1 MDGDEKDKA
10 KRLAA
15 PYHEEAQRKAQDM
28 VRALLAEIKGEP
40 LPNERALTREDHEMK
55 DLERRLAKLLTPFE
69 KLETTVVKN
78 QKSKNSKKKR
88 K

>member
-1 MDGDEKDKA
+1 
-10 KRLAA
+10 
-15 PYHEEAQRKAQDM
+15 M